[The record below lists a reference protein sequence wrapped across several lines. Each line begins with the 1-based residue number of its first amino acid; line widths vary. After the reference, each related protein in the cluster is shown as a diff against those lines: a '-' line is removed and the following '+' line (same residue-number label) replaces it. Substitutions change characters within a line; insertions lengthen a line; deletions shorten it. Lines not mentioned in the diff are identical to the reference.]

1 MQSVTRKR
9 RDLKTVILAGG
20 LGTRLREET
29 EFKPKPMVE
38 IGEKPVLWHIMK
50 TYATFG
56 FKDFLICTGYKGE
69 VIKDYFLNYQLRSGD
84 LEIDFAKNRF
94 QNSSDDENL
103 DWHLSIRNTGQLT
116 NTGGR
121 IFRVRDAITS
131 RFFCTYGDGL
141 SNINIG
147 ELVKSHVASG
157 KIATLTAVNPA
168 SRFGV
173 LKIAENS
180 LVEEFEEKPAN
191 DQWVNGGYFVFEPEI
206 FDYMDENCVLES
218 DVLARLASAGELNA
232 FKHSGFWRPM
242 DTYRE
247 FKELNELWERKN
259 APWKIWN

>member
-1 MQSVTRKR
+1 M
-9 RDLKTVILAGG
+9 
-20 LGTRLREET
+20 
-29 EFKPKPMVE
+29 
-38 IGEKPVLWHIMK
+38 
-50 TYATFG
+50 
-56 FKDFLICTGYKGE
+56 
-69 VIKDYFLNYQLRSGD
+69 
-84 LEIDFAKNRF
+84 
-94 QNSSDDENL
+94 
-103 DWHLSIRNTGQLT
+103 
-116 NTGGR
+116 
-121 IFRVRDAITS
+121 
-131 RFFCTYGDGL
+131 
-141 SNINIG
+141 
-147 ELVKSHVASG
+147 
-157 KIATLTAVNPA
+157 
-168 SRFGV
+168 